1 MAWNFFEPTSIEISS
16 LGKNLKENFEG
27 GGGFF

>member
-1 MAWNFFEPTSIEISS
+1 MLEF

-27 GGGFF
+27 QFLRKILKKNLEGKI